1 MAQARNGSTFSVL
14 NVLPLLVFP
23 LIVYNL
29 LVFTGA
35 LGVRTAVP
43 DTTICV
49 TKGNGQSTQASVAVD
64 AQKVESIVPNK
75 ECVTTVDQGLDSAVF
90 TIGMFSGDRW
100 HVSFGDVFLAL
111 SLLLLFIEVVK
122 ATRTDS
128 TSIINHGLSMLVAV
142 TCIIQFVVAEG
153 FSNSVFFLLTLM
165 TLLDVVAGFTV
176 TIVAAKRDFGSSGGI
191 AGTQ

>member
-1 MAQARNGSTFSVL
+1 MAQARNGSAFSVL
-14 NVLPLLVFP
+14 NVLPLLMFP

-29 LVFTGA
+29 LVYTGA
-35 LGVRTAVP
+35 MGVRAPVP
-43 DTTICV
+43 ESSICV
-49 TKGNGQSTQASVAVD
+49 TKANGQSAEASLSKDAAGAETIVA
-64 AQKVESIVPNK
+64 NK
-75 ECVTTVDQGLDSAVF
+75 DCVTTVDQGLDSAVF
-90 TIGMFSGDRW
+90 SISMFSGDRW

-111 SLLLLFIEVVK
+111 CLLLLFIEVVK

-142 TCIIQFVVAEG
+142 ICIIQFIVAEG
-153 FSNSVFFLLTLM
+153 FSNSVFFLLTMM